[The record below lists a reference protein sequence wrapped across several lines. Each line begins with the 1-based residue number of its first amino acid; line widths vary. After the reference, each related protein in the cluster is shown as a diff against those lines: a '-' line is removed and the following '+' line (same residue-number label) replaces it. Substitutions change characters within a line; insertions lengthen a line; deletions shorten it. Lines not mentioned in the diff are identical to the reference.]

1 MRKEKL
7 LNYIRSLSP
16 SVHGS
21 IDSREEKSNE
31 SLPRIVDP
39 RKQFDNSLSP
49 PKARNNFS
57 KTSNKKPTKS
67 DQKRA
72 KRATK
77 IKIPTDDRNKFI
89 VRDGLAEKIYDKFSL
104 KYEDLTHSGVDPQ
117 IFDPNATTNN
127 ILNYLNTDNSKPN
140 NDMTRDRSSSV
151 EHEKTNSKAQFDPL
165 KPIKGKL
172 MKLLQDD
179 IKKETDEYHKNIRKQ
194 TYKKIRAQKDHH
206 SVSIVSKNLAR
217 RKIQQNR
224 DAA

>member
-21 IDSREEKSNE
+21 FDSREEKSNE
-31 SLPRIVDP
+31 SLPRIVDT

-77 IKIPTDDRNKFI
+77 IKIPEDDRNKFI
-89 VRDGLAEKIYDKFSL
+89 VRDGLAERIYDKFSL

-127 ILNYLNTDNSKPN
+127 ILNYLNTDNSKPK

-151 EHEKTNSKAQFDPL
+151 EHEKTKS
-165 KPIKGKL
+165 
-172 MKLLQDD
+172 
-179 IKKETDEYHKNIRKQ
+179 
-194 TYKKIRAQKDHH
+194 
-206 SVSIVSKNLAR
+206 
-217 RKIQQNR
+217 
-224 DAA
+224 